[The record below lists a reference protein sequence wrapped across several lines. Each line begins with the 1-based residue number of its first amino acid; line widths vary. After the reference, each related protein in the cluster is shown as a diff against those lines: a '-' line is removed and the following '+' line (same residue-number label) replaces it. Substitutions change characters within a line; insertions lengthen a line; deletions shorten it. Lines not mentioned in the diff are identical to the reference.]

1 MTRREEIEELLRQR
15 PWTPKEL
22 ADYFGAPM
30 NEIIEDLEHVRRG
43 TQNPFIFKYQPP
55 KCRDCGFLFKERSKM
70 KTPSKCPKCRSE
82 SMDDGRYFVRQ
93 E

>member
-15 PWTPKEL
+15 PWNPKDL

-30 NEIIEDLEHVRRG
+30 KEIIEDLEHVRRS
-43 TQNPFIFKYQPP
+43 TQPPLMFKFQPP

-70 KTPSKCPKCRSE
+70 KTPSKCPKCMSE
-82 SMDDGRYFVRQ
+82 SINQGRYFVRQ